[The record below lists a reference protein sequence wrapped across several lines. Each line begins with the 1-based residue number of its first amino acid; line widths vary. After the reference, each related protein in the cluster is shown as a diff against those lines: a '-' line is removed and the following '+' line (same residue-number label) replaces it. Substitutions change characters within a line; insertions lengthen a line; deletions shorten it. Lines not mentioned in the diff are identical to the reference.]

1 MGTAKGQASIEQ
13 EPSQSPQQTVTEPV
27 SVLTKASLLHIDYI
41 AVPATLTPY
50 VTTFYHF
57 RCDERDIKE
66 VQPAGIGHLTIFP
79 HGQGVMRFLDGAHD
93 ASHRTNLLTP
103 SVAACPFE
111 VTGPFHAIGA
121 VMTPLGWAALTGM
134 GAHEHANRLL
144 EAGKYLDGGI
154 ASLGEDLCNAYSA
167 GSMDGKDCAMALANY
182 IENHLR
188 PVNKRHAELI
198 QLTTKWLGE
207 SLDPPL
213 ESLFERTAYSKR
225 QVQRLVE
232 RYFGMPPV
240 ALKRKYRGLRAAALL
255 SLPALTPEF
264 EAMVFDTFYD
274 QSHMIREIRLF
285 AGRTP
290 ARLGDGESAFLTEML
305 DPRNFREIDSRPQ
318 DLT

>member
-1 MGTAKGQASIEQ
+1 MGSAEGEVGNSKTSREVPKQVGPNGASA
-13 EPSQSPQQTVTEPV
+13 
-27 SVLTKASLLHIDYI
+27 LTRAALMHIDYI
-41 AVPATLTPY
+41 AVPASLTPY

-66 VQPAGIGHLTIFP
+66 VQPAGIGHLALFP
-79 HGQGVMRFLDGAHD
+79 LGEGVMRFLDGAHD
-93 ASHRTNLLTP
+93 SSHRTNLLTA

-121 VMTPLGWAALTGM
+121 VMSPLGWAALTGM
-134 GAHEHANRLL
+134 DADENANRLL
-144 EAGKYLDGGI
+144 DAGEFLGGDI
-154 ASLGEDLCNAYSA
+154 ANLGEELCSAYRA
-167 GSMDGKDCAMALANY
+167 GIMDGQTCAMALAKY
-182 IENHLR
+182 IEDHLC

-198 QLTTKWLGE
+198 QLTTNWLGE

-213 ESLFERTAYSKR
+213 ESLFERAPYSKR

-255 SLPALTPEF
+255 SLPGLTPEF
-264 EAMVFDTFYD
+264 EAMVYDAFYD

-290 ARLGDGESAFLTEML
+290 ARLGDGESPFLSEML
-305 DPRNFREIDSRPQ
+305 DPKNFREIDSGSQ
-318 DLT
+318 DLI